1 MQLRQ
6 QATLGLWGKCI
17 GLRLTGNLRTVPQF
31 SAGDIVDIEIS
42 ENGLYISK
50 SQKKLTEADLLKG
63 ITTYN
68 AHADEFNVAVLPQEL
83 DY

>member
-31 SAGDIVDIEIS
+31 SAGDVVDVEIS

-50 SQKKLTEADLLKG
+50 SQRKLTETDLLKG
-63 ITTYN
+63 MTTYN
-68 AHADEFNVAVLPQEL
+68 AHADEFSSATFPQEL

>member
-68 AHADEFNVAVLPQEL
+68 AHADEFNVAALLQEL

>member
-17 GLRLTGNLRTVPQF
+17 GLRLTGNLRTIPQF

-42 ENGLYISK
+42 ENALFISK
-50 SQKKLTEADLLKG
+50 SQKRLTEADLLKEM
-63 ITTYN
+63 TTYN
-68 AHADEFNVAVLPQEL
+68 VHSDELVVATLPQEL

>member
-31 SAGDIVDIEIS
+31 SAGDVVDIEIS

-50 SQKKLTEADLLKG
+50 SQRKLTEADLLKG

-68 AHADEFNVAVLPQEL
+68 AHADEFNVAALPQEL
-83 DY
+83 EY

>member
-31 SAGDIVDIEIS
+31 SAGDVVDIEIS

-63 ITTYN
+63 ITKYN
-68 AHADEFNVAVLPQEL
+68 AHADEFNVATLPQEL

>member
-68 AHADEFNVAVLPQEL
+68 AHADEFNVAALPREL

>member
-50 SQKKLTEADLLKG
+50 SQKKTD
-63 ITTYN
+63 
-68 AHADEFNVAVLPQEL
+68 
-83 DY
+83 

>member
-17 GLRLTGNLRTVPQF
+17 GLRLTGPQF
-31 SAGDIVDIEIS
+31 SAGDVVDVEIS

-50 SQKKLTEADLLKG
+50 SQRKLTEADLLKEM
-63 ITTYN
+63 TTYN
-68 AHADEFNVAVLPQEL
+68 VHSDELVVATLPQEL

>member
-6 QATLGLWGKCI
+6 QVTLGLWGKCI

-31 SAGDIVDIEIS
+31 SAGDVVDLEIS

-50 SQKKLTEADLLKG
+50 SQRKLTETDLLKG
-63 ITTYN
+63 MTTYN
-68 AHADEFNVAVLPQEL
+68 AHADEFSRATLLQEL

>member
-6 QATLGLWGKCI
+6 QVTLGLWGKCI

-31 SAGDIVDIEIS
+31 SAGDVVDVEIS

-50 SQKKLTEADLLKG
+50 SQRKLTETDLLKG
-63 ITTYN
+63 MTTYN
-68 AHADEFNVAVLPQEL
+68 AHADEFSPATLLQEL

>member
-31 SAGDIVDIEIS
+31 AAGDVVDVEIS

-50 SQKKLTEADLLKG
+50 SQRKLTEADLLKG
-63 ITTYN
+63 MTTCN
-68 AHADEFNVAVLPQEL
+68 AHADEFSVAALPQEL
-83 DY
+83 AY

>member
-6 QATLGLWGKCI
+6 QVTLGLWGKCI

-31 SAGDIVDIEIS
+31 SAGDVVDVEIS

-50 SQKKLTEADLLKG
+50 SQRKLTETDLLKG
-63 ITTYN
+63 MTTHYCRN
-68 AHADEFNVAVLPQEL
+68 WIIKYV
-83 DY
+83 YTKT